1 MASVNFLYR
10 STKPKAFLNLRLLY
24 RITDEQHLKGYQDFT
39 IGGKTKL
46 EVSKQYWEKEHPQ
59 IRFKRTNNIDELNR
73 IQDLK
78 EKQNNISQELNKLE
92 AHILQTFNLTDPE
105 KVTKIWLQKIID
117 DYYNPAKAKEKKP
130 EDLISYVNIYIEER
144 KEHVS
149 PATVKKYNVIKQML
163 VKFQDSQSHTLLLK
177 DINLAF
183 KKDFETF
190 MLEKG
195 YAYNTIARAIKFTKT
210 VARHA
215 YSQGLET
222 SRQLDSIKT
231 KTKESEKIY
240 LTFQE
245 LEKIK
250 NKALKKEHLEIAR
263 DWLIISCFTG
273 QRISDFMRFKK
284 DMIRKKDNKFLLEFT
299 QKKTGKIM
307 TIPLLKQVRE
317 ILEKRN
323 GEFPRALPDPK
334 YNEYIKVVCKKAG
347 LKEEVWG
354 SKKIEVAE
362 KQFRKK
368 DDFYEKWK
376 LVSSHIGRRSFATNY
391 YGEVPLSHLKTITG
405 HHTERNFMAYLGKG
419 DEEKAIDAL
428 KYFD

>member
-24 RITDEQHLKGYQDFT
+24 RITDKKYPLGYLDFS

-46 EVSKQYWEKEHPQ
+46 EVSKQYWQKEHLQ
-59 IRFKRTNNIDELNR
+59 TRFKKTNDIDELNR
-73 IQDLK
+73 TQILK
-78 EKQNNISQELNKLE
+78 EKQNEINQELNKIE
-92 AHILQTFNLTDPE
+92 GFILTSYNNTHSE
-105 KVTKIWLQKIID
+105 KINKEWLQKIIN
-117 DYYNPAKAKEKKP
+117 DYYNPSIVMEEKP
-130 EDLISYVNIYIEER
+130 EDLVSYLDIYIEER

-149 PATVKKYNVIKQML
+149 LATVKKFNVIKQML
-163 VKFQDSQSHTLLLK
+163 LRFQDSRSTAILMK
-177 DINLAF
+177 DINLDF
-183 KKDFETF
+183 KRDFETY
-190 MLEKG
+190 LVEKG
-195 YAYNTIARAIKFTKT
+195 YAYNTIARAIKFAKT

-215 YSQGLET
+215 YSQGIET

-231 KTKESEKIY
+231 KSKESEKIY
-240 LTFQE
+240 LTFDE

-250 NKALKKEHLEIAR
+250 GKSFKKEYLEIAR

-284 DMIRKKDNKFLLEFT
+284 DMIRKKDDKFLLEFT
-299 QKKTGKIM
+299 QKKTGKVM

-317 ILEKRN
+317 VLDKRK
-323 GEFPRALPDPK
+323 GEFPNALPDPK
-334 YNEYIKVVCKKAG
+334 YNEYIKKVCKKAG

-354 SKKIEVAE
+354 SRIIEISE

-368 DDFYEKWK
+368 DNFYEKWE
-376 LVSSHIGRRSFATNY
+376 LVTSHIGRRSFATNY
-391 YGEVPLSHLKTITG
+391 YGDVPLSHLKTITG

-419 DEEKAIDAL
+419 NEEKAIDAL